1 MASPPDIPLPQP
13 SFDWVTHGNR
23 PTQPFAQ
30 YMAKLDACVRA
41 LAHGIFGSPVPMITA
56 ANDTAAA
63 AAGVQIGQAYLNNT
77 GPGVNVV
84 QIRVT

>member
-1 MASPPDIPLPQP
+1 MASPPDTPLPQP
-13 SFDWVTHGNR
+13 NFDWVGYGNK

-41 LAHGIFGSPVPMITA
+41 LAAGLFGSPVQLVNA
-56 ANDTAAA
+56 ANDGAAA
-63 AAGVQIGQAYLNNT
+63 AAGVAIGQVYRN
-77 GPGVNVV
+77 GSVV

>member
-13 SFDWVTHGNR
+13 SFDWVTHGNK

-41 LAHGIFGSPVPMITA
+41 LAGGLFGSPVQLVNA
-56 ANDTAAA
+56 ANDGAAA
-63 AAGVQIGQAYLNNT
+63 AAGVQIGQAYRNGSVLM
-77 GPGVNVV
+77 V
-84 QIRVT
+84 RVT

>member
-13 SFDWVTHGNR
+13 SFDWVTHGNK

-41 LAHGIFGSPVPMITA
+41 LTGGLFGSPVQLVNA
-56 ANDTAAA
+56 ANDGAAA
-63 AAGVQIGQAYLNNT
+63 AARVQIGQAYRNGSVLM
-77 GPGVNVV
+77 V
-84 QIRVT
+84 RVT

>member
-1 MASPPDIPLPQP
+1 MAAVPDPLPQP
-13 SFDWVTHGNR
+13 IYGWIMNVGGK

-41 LAHGIFGSPVPMITA
+41 LAGGLFGTPTQLVNA
-56 ANDTAAA
+56 ANDGAAA
-63 AAGVQIGQAYLNNT
+63 AAGVAIGGLYRN
-77 GPGVNVV
+77 GSVV